1 MISGS
6 KKSRVLRVEYQGNER
21 EEARVL
27 KPKKEMEKVENLTT
41 MADTKVDLDLANSS
55 AHRQVENQDE
65 ARKSSVEQEM
75 ER

>member
-1 MISGS
+1 MMEESDQQKQTEEG
-6 KKSRVLRVEYQGNER
+6 VTFGHNEQ
-21 EEARVL
+21 
-27 KPKKEMEKVENLTT
+27 KKEMEKVEDLTT
-41 MADTKVDLDLANSS
+41 MADPKVDLDLANSS